1 MENLEPNGMELS
13 GMKNIPWN
21 INNMEW
27 NINRVCYYPDLSRK
41 MLLERFYEGNH
52 IEIEIRSEMEKLINN
67 YSFKN
72 KKALREMVK
81 ITWTDASY

>member
-1 MENLEPNGMELS
+1 MRDE
-13 GMKNIPWN
+13 KI
-21 INNMEW
+21 
-27 NINRVCYYPDLSRK
+27 C
-41 MLLERFYEGNH
+41 H

-81 ITWTDASY
+81 ITWTDASH

>member
-1 MENLEPNGMELS
+1 
-13 GMKNIPWN
+13 
-21 INNMEW
+21 
-27 NINRVCYYPDLSRK
+27 

-72 KKALREMVK
+72 KKTLRERVK